1 MRPEWQPHR
10 ASVAGA
16 TLQVVAM
23 IRHWAFFKHSGTAF
37 GVFYPTHYIVAG
49 YPSLRAAQAAELA
62 FTESGVEAE
71 DVRATA
77 GDFVVNQLEAHRRAS
92 HWLQQA
98 GTRGAGFASIET
110 KCLDD
115 DNELARQGGAFLFM
129 FAPDDRHVDH
139 ARKLFGQHRPSY
151 ARRYLPGSIERIV
164 EPHRNACG

>member
-1 MRPEWQPHR
+1 
-10 ASVAGA
+10 
-16 TLQVVAM
+16 M
-23 IRHWAFFKHSGTAF
+23 IRHWAFFKQSGTAF

-49 YPSLRAAQAAELA
+49 YPSMRAAQAAELA

-92 HWLQQA
+92 HWLRRA
-98 GTRGAGFASIET
+98 GTHDTGFASIET

-115 DNELARQGGAFLFM
+115 DTELARQGGAFLFV

-139 ARKLFGQHRPSY
+139 ARKLFGQHRPAY

-164 EPHRNACG
+164 DPPLPRPAG